1 MGENVCKWCVCL
13 GLEAVVQSLKSCSTL
28 CSLMDCSMPG
38 FPVLHYLLD
47 FAQTHVHG
55 VGDAIQPC
63 HPLLPLLLPSV
74 FPCIRVFSSELLF
87 AAGGQSIGA
96 SVSASVLPVNIQ
108 GWFPLGLT
116 GLISLL
122 SKGLSRV
129 FSSAAFQKHQFFSTH
144 PSLWSNSHPYMTV
157 GKIKWNDESQS
168 VVSESL
174 QPHGVACQTPLSL
187 EFSRQEY

>member
-96 SVSASVLPVNIQ
+96 SVSASVLPTNYS
-108 GWFPLGLT
+108 
-116 GLISLL
+116 GLISFRIDWIDLAVQESLKSLL
-122 SKGLSRV
+122 QYHSSKASVLQC
-129 FSSAAFQKHQFFSTH
+129 SAFFM
-144 PSLWSNSHPYMTV
+144 PNSHIHTWLLE
-157 GKIKWNDESQS
+157 KI
-168 VVSESL
+168 
-174 QPHGVACQTPLSL
+174 
-187 EFSRQEY
+187 